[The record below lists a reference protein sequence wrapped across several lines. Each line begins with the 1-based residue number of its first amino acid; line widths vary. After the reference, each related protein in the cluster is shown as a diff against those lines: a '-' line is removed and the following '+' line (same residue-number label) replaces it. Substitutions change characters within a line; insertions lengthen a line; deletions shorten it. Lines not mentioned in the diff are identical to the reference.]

1 MVATMLDHIS
11 LRVQDHSRAVAF
23 YRAALAPLGYQVMM
37 EFPGATGL
45 GAEMPDL
52 WLMATDQ
59 PLNPTHL
66 AFSATRA
73 AVDAFHE
80 AALAAGGSDNGTPGL
95 RLDYHP
101 HYYAAYVHDPEGNN
115 IEVVCHEDPDAK
127 PAPTR
132 ASAAGKTARK
142 PKAKAKAKARKP
154 AAKAKP
160 KTKGKAAAKKPAAKK
175 KRR

>member
-1 MVATMLDHIS
+1 MLDHIS

-37 EFPGATGL
+37 EYPGATGL
-45 GAEMPDL
+45 GAGMPDF

-66 AFSATRA
+66 AFSATRD
-73 AVDAFHE
+73 AVDAFHT
-80 AALAAGGSDNGTPGL
+80 AALAAGATDNGTPGL

-101 HYYAAYVHDPEGNN
+101 HYYAAFVRDPEGNN
-115 IEVVCHEDPDAK
+115 IEVVCHADPEAK
-127 PAPTR
+127 PAPVK
-132 ASAAGKTARK
+132 AAAKAAPKKAAARKAK
-142 PKAKAKAKARKP
+142 PKAKAKAKAKP
-154 AAKAKP
+154 KAKAKARA
-160 KTKGKAAAKKPAAKK
+160 KAK